1 MEVEKLDILNIIEI
15 QRIRSILREEKDLL
29 SLFELLVTI
38 SNDKINN
45 KENRI
50 EKNIII
56 EDNIEPELS
65 SDSEDDL
72 LLDD

>member
-1 MEVEKLDILNIIEI
+1 MKVEKLDILNIIEI
-15 QRIRSILREEKDLL
+15 QTIRSILKEQKDLL

-38 SNDKINN
+38 TNEKING

>member
-15 QRIRSILREEKDLL
+15 QRIRSLLSKDKDLL

-38 SNDKINN
+38 SNDKING
-45 KENRI
+45 KENKI

>member
-15 QRIRSILREEKDLL
+15 QRIRSILKEEKDLL

-72 LLDD
+72 LLED

>member
-15 QRIRSILREEKDLL
+15 QRIRSLLSKDKDLL
-29 SLFELLVTI
+29 SLFELLVEL
-38 SNDKINN
+38 SNDRINK
-45 KENRI
+45 KENTI

-56 EDNIEPELS
+56 EDNIEPDLS

-72 LLDD
+72 LIED

>member
-15 QRIRSILREEKDLL
+15 QRIRSILKEEKDLL

>member
-1 MEVEKLDILNIIEI
+1 LRKI
-15 QRIRSILREEKDLL
+15 QTIRSILKEQKDLL

-38 SNDKINN
+38 TNEKING